1 MNILVVDD
9 DRALSE
15 ILCKLLADEGF
26 NSEPAFDGTTGLTY
40 SKSDLYDAII
50 VDIMFPNLSGIEL
63 VRELRKSGNSKP
75 VMLLSALSEKTT
87 IVEGLDAGA
96 DDYLTKPF
104 DNDEFLARIRALTR
118 RSGDIMVDTIEF
130 ADLTLNLSTYD
141 LTCGDSSIHLTVKEF
156 AVMRMLMSSLNRVV
170 SKQDLITSVWGASPN
185 ITENSAE
192 AYISF
197 LRKKLAR
204 IGSKVRITTLRMLGY
219 RLEVLSEGA

>member
-26 NSEPAFDGTTGLTY
+26 NAEAAYDGATGLTY
-40 SKSDLYDAII
+40 SKSDLFDAIV
-50 VDIMFPNLSGIEL
+50 VDIMLPNLNGIEL
-63 VRELRKSGNSKP
+63 VRELRKSGVSKP

-118 RSGDIMVDTIEF
+118 RNGDIMVDTIEF